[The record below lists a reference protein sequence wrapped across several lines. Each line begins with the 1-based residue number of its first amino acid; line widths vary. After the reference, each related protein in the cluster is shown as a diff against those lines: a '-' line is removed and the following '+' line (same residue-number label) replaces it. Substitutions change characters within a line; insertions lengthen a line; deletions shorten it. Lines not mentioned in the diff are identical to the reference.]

1 LLDQL
6 RQIVAQEELVKD
18 KKVWSRL
25 LLSTV
30 LAGGLLLAMGTNAK
44 ADNRNDCNRRLEA
57 DRARI
62 DRDASR
68 FGEHSRQVDRDV
80 ARMDQD
86 RNWCK
91 ERKSDWDHDRFDVGI
106 YFRR

>member
-1 LLDQL
+1 MT
-6 RQIVAQEELVKD
+6 D

-25 LLSTV
+25 LLSTA
-30 LAGGLLLAMGTNAK
+30 LAVGLLLAMGTTAR
-44 ADNRNDCNRRLEA
+44 ADRYKDDCNRRLES

-62 DRDASR
+62 DHDASR
-68 FGEHSRQVDRDV
+68 FGEKSRQVDRDV
-80 ARMDQD
+80 AKMDQD

-91 ERKSDWDHDRFDVGI
+91 EHKADWDHDRFDVGI

>member
-1 LLDQL
+1 MM
-6 RQIVAQEELVKD
+6 D

-30 LAGGLLLAMGTNAK
+30 LAGGLMLAMGTTAK
-44 ADNRNDCNRRLEA
+44 ADYRNDCNRRLEA

-62 DRDASR
+62 DRDASH
-68 FGEHSRQVDRDV
+68 FGDHSRQVDHDV
-80 ARMDQD
+80 AKMDQD
-86 RNWCK
+86 RSWCK
-91 ERKSDWDHDRFDVGI
+91 EHKADWDHDRFDVGI